1 MNEIGIIASMI
12 AAIATIITLV
22 FTIRNSK
29 GNVITRIERK
39 RDEIA
44 RIETQFH
51 RTYGINANLSQH
63 YPTSMK
69 VKKLQNDIQ
78 ELQKKI

>member
-1 MNEIGIIASMI
+1 MNEIGIIASVI
-12 AAIATIITLV
+12 AAIAAIITLV

-29 GNVITRIERK
+29 GNVINRIERK
-39 RDEIA
+39 QRQIQDI
-44 RIETQFH
+44 TFQFSK
-51 RTYGINANLSQH
+51 TYGVNAKISQH

-69 VKKLQNDIQ
+69 VQKLQNDIQ